1 MLFLQQESCP
11 FTVQNVPRRNFSSE
25 KFGKSRKMHQM
36 SQNWPPKRRQFL
48 RKTSHCVQNLPTITC
63 EGSLSNFISEKGK
76 FHPVELEKVHIMF
89 FLQDTPP
96 KILRARRRS
105 LIRAQKKKDFQEP
118 ENKHEQLTSTKAPC
132 QENWSD
138 F

>member
-1 MLFLQQESCP
+1 MKKGGPLCYFCNKNHVPSLCRTYPDGISRQKSLENQGKCIKCLKIGHQNGDNFCEKHHIVCRTCQQSHVKAVCP
-11 FTVQNVPRRNFSSE
+11 ILY
-25 KFGKSRKMHQM
+25 
-36 SQNWPPKRRQFL
+36 PK
-48 RKTSHCVQNLPTITC
+48 K
-63 EGSLSNFISEKGK
+63 
-76 FHPVELEKVHIMF
+76 
-89 FLQDTPP
+89 DTPP